1 LGYGLIAAVMWG
13 LSAVAAAKAAR
24 RTGTYPAV
32 LCGQALGVLSL
43 LVLASHRSL
52 GACC

>member
-1 LGYGLIAAVMWG
+1 MGYGLIAAVMWG

-24 RTGTYPAV
+24 RTGTYLAV